1 MELRVLKYF
10 LVVAQEGNITNAA
23 TRLHIGQPTLSRQ
36 LKELEQELGQKL
48 FVRQAHGIR
57 LTEAGQNLRLS
68 AKEMVAISD
77 KIEQDFALMA
87 TNPLGDIYIGG
98 IDGYLGEGAKLMRIG
113 LERNL
118 GATVRYTSCC
128 SSDALTMLDR
138 GLIDFAI
145 VSQIVRIDHYEAIR
159 FAKKGQWIALMRA
172 DNPLATKERLVV
184 EDLAQEPLVMYD
196 QALKTP
202 YEYNSL
208 AQWFGDSFPRL
219 NIVATSNLTAALIA
233 LAQEGIGTLLTWESI
248 ATISTHDMAIIPLCP
263 ELAIR
268 GALVWHKDR
277 PLSPAATRYL
287 SLLKEL
293 LDTGV
298 IP

>member
-1 MELRVLKYF
+1 
-10 LVVAQEGNITNAA
+10 
-23 TRLHIGQPTLSRQ
+23 
-36 LKELEQELGQKL
+36 
-48 FVRQAHGIR
+48 
-57 LTEAGQNLRLS
+57 
-68 AKEMVAISD
+68 MVAISD

-118 GATVRYTSCC
+118 GATVHYTSCC

-219 NIVATSNLTAALIA
+219 NIVATSNLTAALIS

-263 ELAIR
+263 ELAAR

>member
-23 TRLHIGQPTLSRQ
+23 AQLHIGQPTLSRQ

-57 LTEAGQNLRLS
+57 LTEAGQSLRLS

-87 TNPLGDIYIGG
+87 TNPLGDVYISG
-98 IDGYLGEGAKLMRIG
+98 IGGYLGESARLVRFAQ
-113 LERNL
+113 ERNL
-118 GATVRYTSCC
+118 MTTVHYTSCC
-128 SSDALTMLDR
+128 SSDALAMLDR
-138 GLIDFAI
+138 GLVDFAI
-145 VSQIVRIDHYEAIR
+145 VSQIVKIDHYEVIR
-159 FAKKGQWIALMRA
+159 FAKKGQWIALMRV
-172 DNPLATKERLVV
+172 DNPLATKERLFV
-184 EDLAQEPLVMYD
+184 EDLVQEPLVMYD
-196 QALKTP
+196 QALNTP
-202 YEYNSL
+202 HEYNSL
-208 AQWFGDSFPRL
+208 AQWFGDSFSRL

-233 LAQEGIGTLLTWESI
+233 LAQEGLGTLLTWESI
-248 ATISTHDMAIIPLCP
+248 ASISTHDMAIVPLYP
-263 ELAIR
+263 ELPAQ

-277 PLSPAATRYL
+277 PLSPAAARYL

-298 IP
+298 IL